1 MKFLES
7 VWKFFLH
14 WMNILD
20 EIKDMDKQI
29 RDETGED
36 PDDAQINPDLLDF
49 QDKK

>member
-14 WMNILD
+14 WMNIL